1 MQKQL
6 KAFTELKQFQLFFIG
21 IIILSAVIVGLDSYP
36 KISDKYGTI
45 LHSIDKIILW
55 LFVFEICLKLASFG
69 RRFGK
74 FFEDGWN
81 LFDFIIVGACFLPFD
96 GQSIIVL
103 RLLRVLRIV
112 RLVGTIPELKLI
124 VNTLLKSIPSLGYIG
139 VLLFI
144 LFYIYGCLGT
154 FLFRENDPIHFETLH
169 IALLSLFRVATL
181 EDWTDIMYT
190 AIYGCQNYGYSGSQD
205 LCISSQ
211 AFPFIGWFYF
221 VSFVLLATFI
231 FFNLFIGV
239 IINNM
244 EEVKEK
250 EMLRL
255 DPDLARLGKSES
267 DIKELLKKIKKDMA
281 LLESHVTFLEHA
293 EEQRSEDL
301 EDAKEQR
308 S

>member
-1 MQKQL
+1 MQKKL
-6 KAFTELKQFQLFFIG
+6 KAFTELRQFQFFFIG
-21 IIILSAVIVGLDSYP
+21 IILLSGVIVGLDSYP
-36 KISDKYGTI
+36 EISDEYGTV
-45 LHSIDKIILW
+45 LHSLDRIILG
-55 LFVFEICLKLASFG
+55 LFVFEICLKLVSFVP
-69 RRFGK
+69 RVDR

-81 LFDFIIVGACFLPFD
+81 VFDFIIVGACFLPFD

-139 VLLFI
+139 ILLFI
-144 LFYIYGCLGT
+144 LFYIYACLGT
-154 FLFRENDPIHFETLH
+154 FLFRENDPIHFESLH
-169 IALLSLFRVATL
+169 ISLLSLFRVATL

-190 AIYGCQNYGYSGSQD
+190 AIYGCQNYGYSGAQD

-211 AFPFIGWFYF
+211 TFPFIGWFYF

-255 DPDLARLGKSES
+255 DPELARLGKSES
-267 DIKELLKKIKKDMA
+267 DIKVLLTKIKKDMA
-281 LLESHVTFLEHA
+281 MLESHVTFLEHA

-301 EDAKEQR
+301 EDVEEQR